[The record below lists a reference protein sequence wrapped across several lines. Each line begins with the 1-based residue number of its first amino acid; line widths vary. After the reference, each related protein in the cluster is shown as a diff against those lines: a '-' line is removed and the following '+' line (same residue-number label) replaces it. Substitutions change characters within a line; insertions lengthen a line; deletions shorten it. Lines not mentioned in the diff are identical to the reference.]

1 MNPLGAPGLP
11 LDLIAR
17 AGPRTG
23 PSPSPG
29 AQARTLI
36 EANAEAEAGPA
47 AEARTR
53 ARIEKTAKD
62 FEATFISQMLGA
74 MFSEVEV
81 SAPFGGGP
89 GEAAFRSFLFEA
101 TAKQMASAGGLGL
114 ADDLKREMLRMQG
127 LD

>member
-1 MNPLGAPGLP
+1 MNPLGAPAVP
-11 LDLIAR
+11 FDLLSQAAPAKAAPAKAAPNAAPR
-17 AGPRTG
+17 AA
-23 PSPSPG
+23 G
-29 AQARTLI
+29 AD
-36 EANAEAEAGPA
+36 AE
-47 AEARTR
+47 TR
-53 ARIEKTAKD
+53 ARIEKTAKE